1 MSRARSVRTDA
12 DDFSRKQSGMV
23 SFEGWRTR
31 KSIASSY
38 RTYQVSIYPY
48 ARLLRAILHKS

>member
-12 DDFSRKQSGMV
+12 DDFSRKQSGVV

-38 RTYQVSIYPY
+38 RTYQVGIYPD
-48 ARLLRAILHKS
+48 ARLFRAILQKS